1 MCEMPGRRPGSEQS
15 KCQLLLFRVS
25 QPCEHYLLLITE
37 LYALQGM
44 NVYIHIFIGSC
55 PYSLS

>member
-1 MCEMPGRRPGSEQS
+1 MCEMPGRRPGSELS
-15 KCQLLLFRVS
+15 KGQLLSFKAS

-44 NVYIHIFIGSC
+44 NVCIHVFIGLC